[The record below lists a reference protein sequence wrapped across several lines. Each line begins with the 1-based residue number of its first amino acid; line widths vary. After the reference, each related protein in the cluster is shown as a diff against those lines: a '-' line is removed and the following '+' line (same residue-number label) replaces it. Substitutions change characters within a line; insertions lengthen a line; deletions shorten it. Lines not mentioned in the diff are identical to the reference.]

1 MKVKIIAEIY
11 TNVDVF
17 PDDVCNSDS
26 IGDYKAQLDC
36 DVGNAALHLLVNKL
50 PYDSEI
56 EIIATEPTED
66 GIDEYGEFLNRWQ
79 SEYNKKMSKYEE
91 KRACKNL
98 G

>member
-1 MKVKIIAEIY
+1 MKVKILAEIY

-36 DVGNAALHLLVNKL
+36 DVGNAALHLLAYRL
-50 PYDSEI
+50 PPDSDI
-56 EIIATEPTED
+56 EIIATEPAEE
-66 GIDEYGEFLNRWQ
+66 GVDEYGDLLNRWQ
-79 SEYNKKMSKYEE
+79 SEYNKKMNNYEG
-91 KRACKNL
+91 KRVCKSL

>member
-11 TNVDVF
+11 TNVDIF

-26 IGDYKAQLDC
+26 VGDYKAQLDC
-36 DVGNAALHLLVNKL
+36 DVGNAALHLLADRL
-50 PYDSEI
+50 PHDSDI
-56 EIIATEPTED
+56 EIIVTEPAEE
-66 GIDEYGEFLNRWQ
+66 GIDEYGDLLNRWQ
-79 SEYNKKMSKYEE
+79 SEYNKKMSKYEK

>member
-11 TNVDVF
+11 TNVNVF

-36 DVGNAALHLLVNKL
+36 DVDNAALYLLADRL
-50 PYDSEI
+50 PHDSDI
-56 EIIATEPTED
+56 EIIATEPAEE
-66 GIDEYGEFLNRWQ
+66 GIDEYGDLLNRWQ

-91 KRACKNL
+91 KRGCKNL

>member
-36 DVGNAALHLLVNKL
+36 DVGNAALHLLANKL
-50 PYDSEI
+50 PYDSDI
-56 EIIATEPTED
+56 EIIATEPAEE

-79 SEYNKKMSKYEE
+79 SEYNKKMSKYEG
-91 KRACKNL
+91 KRVCKSL

>member
-17 PDDVCNSDS
+17 PDDVCNSDN

-36 DVGNAALHLLVNKL
+36 DVDNAALHLLAHRL
-50 PYDSEI
+50 PYDSDI
-56 EIIATEPTED
+56 EIIATEPAEE
-66 GIDEYGEFLNRWQ
+66 GIDEYSEFLNRWQ

-91 KRACKNL
+91 KRTCKNL

>member
-36 DVGNAALHLLVNKL
+36 DVGNAALHLLTDKL
-50 PYDSEI
+50 PHDSDI
-56 EIIATEPTED
+56 EIITTEPAEE
-66 GIDEYGEFLNRWQ
+66 GIDEYGDLLNRWQ
-79 SEYNKKMSKYEE
+79 SEYNNKMSKYERE
-91 KRACKNL
+91 RVCKSL